1 MAKKRYRMGVLTKTF
16 LMFGAGVC
24 GAVVVLSATLFFYMR
39 DTTDLAVQELI
50 NSTTSSNARQLNSLI
65 DRIRVAAET
74 LGSNET
80 GYVLPNDNIPAIKQM
95 ILFGEPGQGCLFRKQ
110 NKRPHLQQ
118 QLQLLLWPGNG
129 PLHQ

>member
-95 ILFGEPGQGCLFRKQ
+95 ILFGEPGE
-110 NKRPHLQQ
+110 
-118 QLQLLLWPGNG
+118 GNCD
-129 PLHQ
+129 L

>member
-50 NSTTSSNARQLNSLI
+50 NQQQRP
-65 DRIRVAAET
+65 AAQCPHRPDPR
-74 LGSNET
+74 GR
-80 GYVLPNDNIPAIKQM
+80 GD
-95 ILFGEPGQGCLFRKQ
+95 PGQQ
-110 NKRPHLQQ
+110 
-118 QLQLLLWPGNG
+118 
-129 PLHQ
+129 